1 MSDDYA
7 FFEYRAKITNAGH
20 AEEVGDSVHCFIK
33 MKSGDEEGKRRRNV
47 ELEQLAGDNIL
58 FVLNP
63 GPHRK
68 ISHSSI
74 WVVSEEA
81 FHKSGAPIDRH
92 RVGDCEIL
100 CHRDWIFLPDLDSGV
115 EEVNRARTNSS
126 LKRIIAKDVS
136 EIYHVGFWSEG
147 TVTKGAISNKGPRIA
162 TNVSLAGT
170 ISRPWTI

>member
-20 AEEVGDSVHCFIK
+20 AEYVGEPVHCFIK
-33 MKSGDEEGKRRRNV
+33 MKCRDAKGKRRRNV
-47 ELEQLAGDNIL
+47 DLEQQAGDNIL

-74 WVVSEEA
+74 WDVSEEA
-81 FHKSGAPIDRH
+81 FEKAGAPRERR

-100 CHRDWIFLPDLDSGV
+100 RYED
-115 EEVNRARTNSS
+115 
-126 LKRIIAKDVS
+126 
-136 EIYHVGFWSEG
+136 
-147 TVTKGAISNKGPRIA
+147 
-162 TNVSLAGT
+162 
-170 ISRPWTI
+170 